1 MSPSVASVAAPSV
14 SLDTSRS
21 LTERFYHP
29 ELDVLRFFAFFMA
42 YLHHSLP
49 HHAEF
54 YTSVGVWPAVAK
66 TFAAI
71 GATGAFG
78 VNLFFLLSA
87 YLITE
92 LLIRERERFGHVD
105 LRAFYIRRILRIWPL
120 YFFFLAFAWALQ
132 WMVPS
137 QHIGWRAGLAFVLLS
152 GNWWVFFVGFP
163 PSIIFPLWSLSVE
176 EQFYIVWPVTM
187 RRLSARGLLW
197 AAGVMLAAASVMRWC
212 LAAHH
217 AWEQSFWT
225 NSFVQLDAIALG
237 VALAVLLRG
246 GSPRLRP
253 LQRAALFAAGSACFA
268 IAANYFQIKEDPLTI
283 SRVLLGYPTA
293 AIGALLVFLSALG
306 ILDGHRLP
314 GARKGVAAE
323 GAPGAH
329 AVGDSGEGNTHT
341 GLGKLFAR
349 IWHVSGVPLM
359 YLGRVSY
366 GLYVFHVLG
375 LMVSDYIV
383 PHAAS
388 NLPRYLFRTALAF
401 AVTIGFAAASYRWLE
416 TPFLNLKQRFTH
428 ILSRPGG

>member
-1 MSPSVASVAAPSV
+1 MSPAVALRPV

-42 YLHHSLP
+42 YVHHSVP
-49 HHAEF
+49 HDPGF
-54 YTSVGVWPAVAK
+54 YTSMGISLAVAK
-66 TFAAI
+66 AIAAV

-92 LLIRERERFGHVD
+92 LLIRERQRFGHID

-120 YFFFLAFAWALQ
+120 YFIFLAFAGTLQ
-132 WMVPS
+132 WFVPS

-163 PSIIFPLWSLSVE
+163 SSVIFPLWSLSVE

-187 RRLSARGLLW
+187 RRLGARGLLW
-197 AAGVMLAAASVMRWC
+197 AAAVMLAAANLTRWY

-217 AWEQSFWT
+217 AWEQRIWT
-225 NSFVQLDAIALG
+225 HSFVQLDAIALG

-246 GSPRLRP
+246 RSPRLRP
-253 LQRAALFAAGSACFA
+253 LQRVALFVAGMALFA
-268 IAANYFQIKEDPLTI
+268 IAANYFQVKQDPLTV

-293 AIGALLVFLSALG
+293 ALGALLVFLSALG
-306 ILDGHRLP
+306 ILDGQPLP
-314 GARKGVAAE
+314 GAGKGPEIRGGTRVPAAGALE
-323 GAPGAH
+323 VESAQRSGCSIFTRIWQISGAP
-329 AVGDSGEGNTHT
+329 
-341 GLGKLFAR
+341 L
-349 IWHVSGVPLM
+349 I

-366 GLYVFHVLG
+366 GLYMFHVLG
-375 LMVSDYIV
+375 LLIADYIV
-383 PHAAS
+383 PHEGS
-388 NLPRYLFRTALAF
+388 NFGRFLLRTAAAF
-401 AVTIGFAAASYRWLE
+401 AVTVGFASLSYRWLE
-416 TPFLNLKQRFTH
+416 MPFLTLKQRFTH